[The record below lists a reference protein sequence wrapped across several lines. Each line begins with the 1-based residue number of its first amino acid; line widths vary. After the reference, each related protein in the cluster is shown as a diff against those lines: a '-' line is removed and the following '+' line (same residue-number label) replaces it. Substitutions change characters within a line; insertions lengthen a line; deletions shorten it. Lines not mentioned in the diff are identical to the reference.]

1 MTDLDHLQHTIG
13 IWHVDTFPDVSIQ
26 TIALKLIEEAVELA
40 IASGV
45 EASDVI
51 DRCSLEAGRTHTG
64 GIEEEL
70 CDVLIVGMALAARL
84 PVDGLEASI
93 MSKHNTNI
101 NRFGGSS

>member
-13 IWHVDTFPDVSIQ
+13 VWHVDTFPDVSIQ
-26 TIALKLIEEAVELA
+26 TIAMKLLEEAVELA

-51 DRCSLEAGRTHTG
+51 NRCSIEALRSHSG

-70 CDVLIVGMALAARL
+70 CDVLIVSMALAARL
-84 PVDGLEASI
+84 PVDDLEASI
-93 MSKHNTNI
+93 MSKHIINI
-101 NRFGGSS
+101 DRFGGPS